1 MKRFA
6 KGIMLLALGALFILA
21 TMLMLVGQK
30 PARAQ
35 PQSAPASADQP
46 STAQR
51 LMGDFAPKLADLT
64 DQVLFGDV
72 WGRPGLW
79 RDRSLITVSAFIA
92 LNRPDQLRSHLA
104 RVRDNGGTQ
113 EEIVEV
119 VAVAKG
125 VFQNK

>member
-1 MKRFA
+1 
-6 KGIMLLALGALFILA
+6 
-21 TMLMLVGQK
+21 
-30 PARAQ
+30 
-35 PQSAPASADQP
+35 
-46 STAQR
+46 
-51 LMGDFAPKLADLT
+51 MGDFAPKLADLT